1 MSKEHDNGYFQ
12 PEKGDR
18 IGLAGNFNN
27 WRADTLFLTD
37 ENGDWIFSI
46 PVADVANKEDTL
58 QFKFKI
64 QSGEKR
70 IAANSGWEGISNRKI
85 AVSDLIKD
93 TPVFVYNEVYDKKET
108 IEITFT
114 VGTSNQQLL
123 GFFYPQAGDR
133 MVVSGSFCG
142 WEEDGI
148 LLSDDDGDKIY
159 SAAIPIRHSW
169 GEPIQY
175 KFKIIPNRKTVLLN
189 QGWEN
194 LQHREFIPA
203 QNNTRAPYAEF
214 DNTRRAVRFIINA
227 ERYIKSG
234 LFKPLKGDIL
244 QINLFLDDKEKLS
257 NPLIQISQ
265 YIWEASLI
273 IPMTVKTVKWRVVK
287 NQESELTTVEEIKVP
302 VSGAKIES

>member
-1 MSKEHDNGYFQ
+1 MKFWHSFYIIFILILISCNENHFIRIDMSKEHDNGYFQ

-123 GFFYPQAGDR
+123 GFFLS
-133 MVVSGSFCG
+133 SG
-142 WEEDGI
+142 
-148 LLSDDDGDKIY
+148 
-159 SAAIPIRHSW
+159 
-169 GEPIQY
+169 
-175 KFKIIPNRKTVLLN
+175 
-189 QGWEN
+189 
-194 LQHREFIPA
+194 
-203 QNNTRAPYAEF
+203 
-214 DNTRRAVRFIINA
+214 RR
-227 ERYIKSG
+227 
-234 LFKPLKGDIL
+234 
-244 QINLFLDDKEKLS
+244 S
-257 NPLIQISQ
+257 N
-265 YIWEASLI
+265 
-273 IPMTVKTVKWRVVK
+273 
-287 NQESELTTVEEIKVP
+287 
-302 VSGAKIES
+302 GG